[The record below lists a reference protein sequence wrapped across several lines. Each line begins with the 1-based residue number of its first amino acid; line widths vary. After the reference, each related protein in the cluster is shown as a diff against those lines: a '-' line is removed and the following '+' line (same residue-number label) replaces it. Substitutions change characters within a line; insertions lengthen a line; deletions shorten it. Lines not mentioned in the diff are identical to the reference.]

1 MNITIKNFNELSNI
15 ELYNILKLRS
25 KVFVVEQESIYLDLD
40 DIDFDAI
47 HIFIKDNDNNILAY
61 LRVLDNNDNFKEI
74 SLGRIISEV
83 RGLGSFLINNSI
95 EYLINKY
102 STYKVNIQAQ
112 KYAEGFY
119 LKCGFI
125 TTSDTFIL
133 DGIDHIEMELNI
145 K

>member
-74 SLGRIISEV
+74 SLGRVISEV

-95 EYLINKY
+95 EYLNNKY

-112 KYAEGFY
+112 KYAEDFY